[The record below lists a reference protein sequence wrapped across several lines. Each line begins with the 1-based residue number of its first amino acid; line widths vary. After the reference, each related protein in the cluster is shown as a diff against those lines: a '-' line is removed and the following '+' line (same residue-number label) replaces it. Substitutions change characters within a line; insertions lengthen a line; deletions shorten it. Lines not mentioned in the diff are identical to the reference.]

1 MFIGPATA
9 TAIRTSENDGT
20 SSLLTLVKAEHFCK
34 TSHGSFCRGE
44 VVATMHGVFKS
55 NVESRRL
62 FRPLTS
68 VIVAYAL
75 AIQSLLIA
83 VGGFY
88 PLAQASQDA
97 PAFALCLHDT
107 TGAPAAPENKPDF
120 SGCTHC
126 IFCFAGAHHAVIG
139 AAPAFFGRVQVA
151 AVTVAWLGHE
161 RSVAPHFRYIIANPR
176 GPPVVA

>member
-1 MFIGPATA
+1 MFIDLATA

-20 SSLLTLVKAEHFCK
+20 NSLLGLVKAEQFCK
-34 TSHGSFCRGE
+34 TDHGSFCRGE
-44 VVATMHGVFKS
+44 VVAKMRGVFKS

-88 PLAQASQDA
+88 PLAQAGQDA

-139 AAPAFFGRVQVA
+139 AAPVFYGRVTLT
-151 AVTVAWLGHE
+151 AVFVPWLVHE
-161 RSVAPHFRYIIANPR
+161 HRISRLVRYIIANPR

>member
-1 MFIGPATA
+1 M
-9 TAIRTSENDGT
+9 R
-20 SSLLTLVKAEHFCK
+20 
-34 TSHGSFCRGE
+34 
-44 VVATMHGVFKS
+44 GVFKS
-55 NVESRRL
+55 HVGSKRF

-88 PLAQASQDA
+88 ALAQAGQDA
-97 PAFALCLHDT
+97 PAFAVCLHDT
-107 TGAPAAPENKPDF
+107 TGAPAAPASKPDF

-139 AAPAFFGRVQVA
+139 VAPVFFGRA
-151 AVTVAWLGHE
+151 KLTAVIVPWLGDEH
-161 RSVAPHFRYIIANPR
+161 SVAQFVRYTIANPR